1 MPKEKYTKPPK
12 PLPPMEQIQRVR
24 FRFDDEDR
32 QELMAMLPARLHEFG
47 HRDDPVVGRSGAEM
61 LIQTFEEAIGSYR
74 TIELLTER
82 FGAPNRADIVAAIRR
97 LRQALAPFATAAM
110 DPGTVD
116 VLLGAFLGTFTTFDA
131 PMAMTTLRRVDVMLA
146 DRERELSGTAIAPWS
161 ARHRKILRE
170 LLGGVLRGN
179 CSTDMTDAQM
189 ARFLARALDFAGI
202 KHDDPEAHQD
212 RLIPKAG

>member
-1 MPKEKYTKPPK
+1 MGDVLQHRATARIAKQRHTASCFLILSPCGGQADPRTRGFRTAQPPRPSKCGAPAGAHMPKEKYTKPPN

-146 DRERELSGTAIAPWS
+146 DRE
-161 ARHRKILRE
+161 
-170 LLGGVLRGN
+170 
-179 CSTDMTDAQM
+179 
-189 ARFLARALDFAGI
+189 
-202 KHDDPEAHQD
+202 
-212 RLIPKAG
+212 